1 MRRNNMEVENFKIDN
16 RTYNILSC
24 GRGSNKMSYNLLLQ
38 LFDILD
44 SFDSEKQLR
53 EFIEMLK
60 MSLYD
65 WQIKMLFKI
74 IREKQDVQLY
84 GPGLGKTLLFNSLV
98 GNGYPGRIYVDNAGC
113 TSQDAV
119 YFSKLKTVPSIDKR
133 VKLYKFM
140 DADFVLRKVL
150 SGESESLHLS
160 PELNEIVNGTTQL
173 VWLTTSMGSN
183 NFKQLYTER
192 LAEGV
197 NNSMKTPGCDA
208 MMAYAHIEAVKQN
221 IDLSSMIEQKKY
233 ERNLYEYSDYINLGK
248 AVSQGLLDG
257 IKDTTFTRCSDRC
270 TFVDSMKTPDGH
282 KLFKINGEMRNLFC
296 SGFELKHKES
306 IKTGEFFVHSE
317 YPIYVDKIT
326 NSLYVLD
333 YYGVRRDLEFISD
346 YDNRMQVV
354 IGDVYFM
361 FSLRF
366 PSSLKYTELRSFMK
380 GKKGDYTLIDCE
392 IGDMSEHLKNLSKF
406 ITDDVRN
413 AGYCIEEVKLHGDI
427 LRVNGRGVRYT
438 KCCYSNQFGSYAGK
452 YILFE
457 TDSFG
462 HIKVQYSNISDSYFI
477 RYKDDVRVEFL
488 GKTDKVDIYS
498 VGDTGIY
505 VHMY

>member
-65 WQIKMLFKI
+65 WQIKILFKI

-98 GNGYPGRIYVDNAGC
+98 GNGYPGRIYVDNSGC
-113 TSQDAV
+113 TSQAAV

-133 VKLYKFM
+133 VKLHKFM

-160 PELNEIVNGTTQL
+160 PELNDIVNGTTQL
-173 VWLTTSMGSN
+173 VWLTTSRGSN
-183 NFKQLYTER
+183 NFKQLYNER

-197 NNSMKTPGCDA
+197 NNNIKSCHDA

-233 ERNLYEYSDYINLGK
+233 ERNLYECLDYIKLGE

-257 IKDTTFTRCSDRC
+257 IKDTTFTRCSDIDATNEFDRWC
-270 TFVDSMKTPDGH
+270 KIKVNNAS
-282 KLFKINGEMRNLFC
+282 KLKKFL
-296 SGFELKHKES
+296 STH
-306 IKTGEFFVHSE
+306 
-317 YPIYVDKIT
+317 PIHVKWVGL
-326 NSLYVLD
+326 NKGND
-333 YYGVRRDLEFISD
+333 YYMEH
-346 YDNRMQVV
+346 DN
-354 IGDVYFM
+354 D
-361 FSLRF
+361 
-366 PSSLKYTELRSFMK
+366 TE
-380 GKKGDYTLIDCE
+380 
-392 IGDMSEHLKNLSKF
+392 
-406 ITDDVRN
+406 
-413 AGYCIEEVKLHGDI
+413 
-427 LRVNGRGVRYT
+427 
-438 KCCYSNQFGSYAGK
+438 
-452 YILFE
+452 YILCPSDTSNFIIAY
-457 TDSFG
+457 FG
-462 HIKVQYSNISDSYFI
+462 RWGEQVCLELNLNPFSGIHSAELLTSNKDKPVTAEFHFCNEKDEKAI
-477 RYKDDVRVEFL
+477 REILNSGYNK
-488 GKTDKVDIYS
+488 
-498 VGDTGIY
+498 
-505 VHMY
+505 